1 MDTYVYDVPTALG
14 EIPCNSEPEKLRG
27 CGSSRAGVE
36 FPVLLSA
43 LSLLLVRFP
52 TKLAVRVAGLVQG
65 GRSTLGIFRHSFDTT
80 AVLLD
85 HFYMRK
91 SEGNGIRG

>member
-1 MDTYVYDVPTALG
+1 MA
-14 EIPCNSEPEKLRG
+14 SM
-27 CGSSRAGVE
+27 E

-52 TKLAVRVAGLVQG
+52 TKLALRVAGLVQG
-65 GRSTLGIFRHSFDTT
+65 GRFTLGIFWHPFHTT
-80 AVLLD
+80 AASLD

-91 SEGNGIRG
+91 TKWNGILQ